1 MALAP
6 RPTRQ
11 ICTLLAVARQ
21 TQRRCEMGLAEL
33 AAILGSLDLSGAGL
47 SGGVLGATRGAGTG
61 RFCLWLDGVGFRAQL
76 AASFDCRGRAAP
88 LVLWNRRTG

>member
-6 RPTRQ
+6 RPARQ

-33 AAILGSLDLSGAGL
+33 AAILGPLDLSGIGL
-47 SGGVLGATRGAGTG
+47 SGGVLGATRGTRTG
-61 RFCLWLDGVGFRAQL
+61 QFCIWLDGVGVRPQL

-88 LVLWNRRTG
+88 LVLRDRRTG